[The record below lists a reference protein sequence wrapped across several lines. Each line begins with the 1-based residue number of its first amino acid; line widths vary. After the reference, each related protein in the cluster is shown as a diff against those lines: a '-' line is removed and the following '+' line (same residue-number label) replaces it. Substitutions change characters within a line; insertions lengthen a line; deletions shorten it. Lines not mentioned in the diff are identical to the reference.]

1 MTAWPRRENEPA
13 KPLTED
19 RKRLVQSY
27 MDAEEETARREAI
40 EERERQFYVREQARR
55 PAAQG
60 ATLHAVAPAESGQA
74 GEETVPQSI
83 ALTEAVLP
91 DETAEE
97 SARLFADAEERARR
111 EAGEAAARQ
120 IAETQERAR
129 RWADQEVRR
138 RVAVAVEEA
147 REEVRRELSEEA
159 GRRAPL
165 AEEQARREAAGEGA
179 EQIAAAAGGGGG

>member
-60 ATLHAVAPAESGQA
+60 TTLHAVAPAESGQA

-83 ALTEAVLP
+83 ALTEAVP

-111 EAGEAAARQ
+111 EAGEGAARQ
-120 IAETQERAR
+120 IAEPKARAR
-129 RWADQEVRR
+129 PWGGQEGRGP
-138 RVAVAVEEA
+138 VAGAGVED
-147 REEVRRELSEEA
+147 
-159 GRRAPL
+159 P
-165 AEEQARREAAGEGA
+165 
-179 EQIAAAAGGGGG
+179 GGGC

>member
-1 MTAWPRRENEPA
+1 MTAWLRREEEPA
-13 KPLTED
+13 KPLTEE

-40 EERERQFYVREQARR
+40 EEGQRQLHIREQAPR

-60 ATLHAVAPAESGQA
+60 PKLHAVASAETRGQA
-74 GEETVPQSI
+74 GEDTVPQSI
-83 ALTEAVLP
+83 APAQAVP

-97 SARLFADAEERARR
+97 AAKLVADAVERARR
-111 EAGEAAARQ
+111 EASEVAARQ
-120 IAETQERAR
+120 IEAAQERAR

-147 REEVRRELSEEA
+147 REEVRQELSEEA
-159 GRRAPL
+159 ARQAPL
-165 AEEQARREAAGEGA
+165 
-179 EQIAAAAGGGGG
+179 

>member
-40 EERERQFYVREQARR
+40 EERQRQLHIREQARP

-60 ATLHAVAPAESGQA
+60 ATLHAVAPAETRGQA

-83 ALTEAVLP
+83 ALTEAVP

-97 SARLFADAEERARR
+97 SARLFADA
-111 EAGEAAARQ
+111 
-120 IAETQERAR
+120 
-129 RWADQEVRR
+129 
-138 RVAVAVEEA
+138 
-147 REEVRRELSEEA
+147 
-159 GRRAPL
+159 
-165 AEEQARREAAGEGA
+165 
-179 EQIAAAAGGGGG
+179 

>member
-1 MTAWPRRENEPA
+1 MTAWLRREDEPA

-40 EERERQFYVREQARR
+40 EERQRQLHIREQARP
-55 PAAQG
+55 PAAK
-60 ATLHAVAPAESGQA
+60 LHAVTPAETPPA
-74 GEETVPQSI
+74 
-83 ALTEAVLP
+83 EALP

-97 SARLFADAEERARR
+97 AARLVADAEERARR
-111 EAGEAAARQ
+111 EAGEVAARQ
-120 IAETQERAR
+120 IEAAQEQAR

-159 GRRAPL
+159 ARKAPL
-165 AEEQARREAAGEGA
+165 AEEQARR
-179 EQIAAAAGGGGG
+179 